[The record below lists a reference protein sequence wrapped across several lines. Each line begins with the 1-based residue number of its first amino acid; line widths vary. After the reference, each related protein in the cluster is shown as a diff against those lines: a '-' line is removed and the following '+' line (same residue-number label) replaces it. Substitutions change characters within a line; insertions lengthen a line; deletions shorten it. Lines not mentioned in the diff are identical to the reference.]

1 MNVIT
6 VAGQLGKDAELKY
19 MPNGDPICNFSVA
32 DSQGKDK
39 PTIWWRCSLFGKRA
53 DSLSQYLVKGQ
64 AVTVT
69 GTLTERE
76 YTDKDGAQKKA
87 QEVRVTDVALQ
98 GGKRES
104 AAPAAK
110 SNSPLVQQA
119 EPRRQAAAAMPPK
132 SSSGFDD
139 MDSDIPF

>member
-6 VAGQLGKDAELKY
+6 IAGTLGKDAEIKY
-19 MPNGDPICNFSVA
+19 LNNGDPICNFSVA

-39 PTIWWRCSLFGKRA
+39 PTIWFRCSLFGKRA
-53 DSLSQYLVKGQ
+53 ESLSQYLVKGQ

-76 YTDKDGAQKKA
+76 YTDTDGAQKKA
-87 QEVRVTDVALQ
+87 QEVRVNDVALQ

-104 AAPAAK
+104 AAPAPAPK
-110 SNSPLVQQA
+110 RDLRP
-119 EPRRQAAAAMPPK
+119 AAPA
-132 SSSGFDD
+132 SSGFDD
-139 MDSDIPF
+139 MSDDIPF